1 MQAECDKV
9 QQKFYMPMREY
20 RSRLESLVENPD
32 ATDAQRKEMADKLV
46 EAESKL
52 AAFWEGVDLE
62 YKKATGQELP
72 AEPEAKEKRFTEYTK
87 EDIDKME
94 DGEQKEKVKA
104 SRIESNKK
112 YLRRSDLPNDE
123 ATRQQMTIRAD
134 ELMQWD
140 IELTSKQLKNMK
152 KFGVTIVSVSPKVQ
166 QKTLF
171 Q

>member
-1 MQAECDKV
+1 
-9 QQKFYMPMREY
+9 
-20 RSRLESLVENPD
+20 
-32 ATDAQRKEMADKLV
+32 
-46 EAESKL
+46 
-52 AAFWEGVDLE
+52 
-62 YKKATGQELP
+62 
-72 AEPEAKEKRFTEYTK
+72 
-87 EDIDKME
+87 ME

-166 QKTLF
+166 QKPLF